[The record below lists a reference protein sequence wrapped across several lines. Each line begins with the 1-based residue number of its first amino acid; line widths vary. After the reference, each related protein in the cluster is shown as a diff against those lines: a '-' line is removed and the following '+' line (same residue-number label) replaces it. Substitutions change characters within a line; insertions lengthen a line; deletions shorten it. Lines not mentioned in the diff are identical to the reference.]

1 MAEEKKWIIYTIED
15 KPPLGESIFLGIQH
29 YLTMFGATVLIPLLL
44 AGAMKMPPGDTAL
57 LISTIFLVSGITTW
71 LQSTI
76 GNRLPVIQGGSF
88 SFLPPAFVIIGAT
101 VGKGMGFEIAI
112 QQITGAIIIASA
124 FEIILGW
131 SGIIGK
137 VRKYVGPIT
146 IGPTIALIG
155 LALYKVG
162 APVAFAG
169 GKGGSWFVAGLTII
183 ALIVYSQ
190 FLGKKSRVFLL
201 FPVLLAII
209 TGWVLAII
217 ISGLGIVGPE
227 HPAYVDWAKVA
238 AAPWFSV
245 MPIIPFKWG
254 FPQFQIALILAMVAA
269 YLASMI
275 ESIGDYYA
283 AARISEAPIPT
294 APMISRGLGTE
305 GIGCLIA
312 GLLQTCNG
320 STTYSENIGAI
331 GLTRVASR
339 HVVRWGAT
347 VMIVLAFITKF
358 GAIFTTMPGPVVGAM
373 YCGLFGM
380 IAAVGLSNL
389 VLCDMTSSRNL
400 FIIGFAFF
408 MGLSL
413 PEYFDKFPLG
423 ANWPV
428 GIKWLGDIITTVGK
442 TGMAV
447 GGIIGLVLDN
457 IVPGTEEERGLKAW
471 AEAE

>member
-15 KPPLGESIFLGIQH
+15 KPPIGESIFLGIQH

-146 IGPTIALIG
+146 IGPVIALIG
-155 LALYKVG
+155 LSLYKVG

-183 ALIVYSQ
+183 SLIIYSQ

-209 TGWVLAII
+209 TGWVLASI
-217 ISGLGIVGPE
+217 ISVLGIIEPG

-238 AAPWFSV
+238 AAPWFSI
-245 MPIIPFKWG
+245 MPIVPFKWG

-283 AARISEAPIPT
+283 VARISEAPTPT
-294 APMISRGLGTE
+294 SSMISRGLGTE
-305 GIGCLIA
+305 GIGCFIA

-389 VLCDMTSSRNL
+389 ILCDMTSSRNL
-400 FIIGFAFF
+400 FIIGLAFF

-423 ANWPV
+423 ASWPV

-471 AEAE
+471 AEAG

>member
-1 MAEEKKWIIYTIED
+1 MADEKKWIIYTIDD
-15 KPPLGESIFLGIQH
+15 KPPVAESIFLGIQH

-146 IGPTIALIG
+146 IGPVIALIG
-155 LALYKVG
+155 LSLYKVG

-183 ALIVYSQ
+183 SLIIYSQ

-209 TGWVLAII
+209 TGWVLASI
-217 ISGLGIVGPE
+217 ISVLGIIEPG

-283 AARISEAPIPT
+283 VARISEAPTPT
-294 APMISRGLGTE
+294 SSMISRGLGTE

-400 FIIGFAFF
+400 FIIGVAFF

-423 ANWPV
+423 ASWPV